1 MIYFIIFAAINN
13 YTTMTINDDFDEYST
28 PIEERYIFNDFDD
41 VCNDINDD
49 SDSCNEEETDI
60 QFE

>member
-1 MIYFIIFAAINN
+1 MIYCIIFAAINN

-28 PIEERYIFNDFDD
+28 PVEERYIFNDFDD
-41 VCNDINDD
+41 VCNDIDND
-49 SDSCNEEETDI
+49 SDSCNNEETDI